1 MEKAQWSGAP
11 TVRRVRRIV
20 QGLALILVALFLA
33 MWLKPSNPVI
43 EVLRA
48 DLDGNPWVNAA
59 MLVGAMGLFA
69 ALLQLERVLGALER
83 GFPFTRKIVTGFYR
97 FAALASG
104 SMFIVVAAPTLGSL
118 TSLVPHGVAITL
130 RMIDVLL
137 LVICLSFFAVA
148 ALIAEAMRIDRD
160 NRSIV

>member
-1 MEKAQWSGAP
+1 MERAQWSGAP
-11 TVRRVRRIV
+11 TVRRVRRVV
-20 QGLALILVALFLA
+20 QVLGISLVALYLA
-33 MWLKPSNPVI
+33 MWLRPPNPVV

-48 DLDGNPWVNAA
+48 GPGGNPWVEAA
-59 MLVGAMGLFA
+59 MLIGVIGLFA

-83 GFPFTRKIVTGFYR
+83 GFPFTREIVTGFYR

-148 ALIAEAMRIDRD
+148 ALIAEAVRIDRD

>member
-1 MEKAQWSGAP
+1 MENTHWSGAS

-20 QGLALILVALFLA
+20 QGLALILVALFVA
-33 MWLKPSNPVI
+33 VWLKPSNPVI

-48 DLDGNPWVNAA
+48 DLSGNPTVGAA
-59 MLVGAMGLFA
+59 MLLGAMGLFG
-69 ALLQLERVLGALER
+69 ALLQLERVLAALER

-118 TSLVPHGVAITL
+118 ASSVPHGVVVTL
-130 RMIDVLL
+130 RMTDVLL

-148 ALIAEAMRIDRD
+148 ALIAEAVRIDRD